1 MFYNMEARRGL
12 SSRRGQEGV
21 TKRGRIHAALP
32 VQMGGTAPGRCSDC
46 GNDAY
51 IQLAGEA
58 EMPCA
63 HCYGKRLGIAPSP
76 RPKGGEA
83 APKPTTP
90 RETASPGRR
99 RLSRRPSLSQF

>member
-12 SSRRGQEGV
+12 SSRRWAGGV

-58 EMPCA
+58 EMLCA
-63 HCYGKRLGIAPSP
+63 HRYGKRMGIAPP
-76 RPKGGEA
+76 PGRKGGEA
-83 APKPTTP
+83 APHPTTP
-90 RETASPGRR
+90 RGTASAALR
-99 RLSRRPSLSQF
+99 SLSPRASPS